1 MSTYT
6 FFPPGDQSLVM
17 FAATRL
23 LRRSTAGACTTF
35 VVIT

>member
-17 FAATRL
+17 SIARL
-23 LRRSTAGACTTF
+23 LRRCSASASTAFIVA
-35 VVIT
+35 IT

>member
-17 FAATRL
+17 SAAARL
-23 LRRSTAGACTTF
+23 LRRSSASACTTF
-35 VVIT
+35 IAIT